1 MLLCWLLRSPT
12 KHTLK
17 HCWLLFG
24 SLLNWMLWPTE
35 CNHWGRFRMIKCTSH
50 YQYFHTI
57 GTSLTLLWEFTFG
70 KESMPISIFFT
81 KQMEKKIFKLKAVQ
95 LIFCNDFKCC
105 LMNSFCL
112 LDIRSCVNWG
122 TDLFIISEKATIS
135 WKKLLR
141 MICLIFHWFIS
152 LCTSRLWHI

>member
-35 CNHWGRFRMIKCTSH
+35 CNHWGRFRMIKCTSY

-112 LDIRSCVNWG
+112 LDIRSCQLRNR
-122 TDLFIISEKATIS
+122 FIYHFRKGYHFMKKAS
-135 WKKLLR
+135 KDD
-141 MICLIFHWFIS
+141 MFNFSLIYFFMH
-152 LCTSRLWHI
+152 L